1 MGDSLSSFIL
11 SCLGYMSFPFF
22 PGWMYDIF
30 GDYAGEFLI
39 MQWNIPNLGIFDVF
53 CPTTVFKNK
62 GGEQPEAKKA
72 LNEEQP

>member
-11 SCLGYMSFPFF
+11 SCLGYMNFPFF

-30 GDYAGEFLI
+30 GDYAGEFLL

>member
-1 MGDSLSSFIL
+1 MR
-11 SCLGYMSFPFF
+11 
-22 PGWMYDIF
+22 
-30 GDYAGEFLI
+30 
-39 MQWNIPNLGIFDVF
+39 WNIPNFGIFDVF